1 MRLSSLQKAA
11 RPSELPFFSPDSLP
25 VNHPNPAIVSQSAV
39 RRLPRWALLLLCL
52 SYVCAGFMGR
62 DAWRSADITA
72 LGFMGA
78 LANGTS
84 SWWSPSLLGWSPD
97 NPAVLPYWLGALAL
111 QLAPAAWPADFVA
124 RIPFGLL
131 VATALLASWYGTYYL
146 ARNPAAQPVAFAFG
160 GEAQPTDYARAMADG
175 GVLAL
180 IACLGLAQLSHETT
194 PALAQLG
201 FSALLFYGIAALPY
215 RTLGPHMAAFMGLL
229 GLSLS
234 GAPTM
239 AMLYLVGG
247 MLVHWLDRDNG
258 RTSDA
263 PRSAR
268 NNDLWALLAY
278 AGVACAV
285 AYALNLWRWKLELP
299 PLSWRTV
306 DGFAQLLIWFTWPAW
321 PLALWTLWRWRWQLW
336 GRRLHRHLAWP
347 LWFAAVTVVA
357 TPFGSDSDR
366 TLLLALPALATL
378 AAFALPTLKRQVA
391 ALIDWFTLLFFSG
404 CGFTIWVVW
413 IAMQTG
419 VPSQPAAN
427 VARLAPG
434 FQASFSLFA
443 FGMAVLATLAW
454 AWLVKW
460 RVGRHRAAI
469 WKSLVLPA
477 GGAALCWLLLMTLWM
492 PLLNYA
498 QSYRSLVQQ
507 ASPLVGPEG
516 CAETGTLKAVHLSA
530 FQWYSTV
537 RLVAANGESACEWQL
552 SEPAEDMEVQPSVDT
567 TRWTPHTLLRHPVD
581 RAEAVWLLHRR

>member
-1 MRLSSLQKAA
+1 LT
-11 RPSELPFFSPDSLP
+11 FFSS
-25 VNHPNPAIVSQSAV
+25 VKHPNPAIVAQAAV

-52 SYVCAGFMGR
+52 SYVCAGFFGR

-72 LGFMGA
+72 LGFMGS
-78 LANGTS
+78 LANGNS
-84 SWWSPSLLGWSPD
+84 SWWAPSLLGWSPD
-97 NPAVLPYWLGALAL
+97 QPAVLPYWLGAWAL
-111 QLAPAAWPADFVA
+111 QLAPAAWPADLVA
-124 RIPFGLL
+124 RIPFGFLL
-131 VATALLASWYGTYYL
+131 GMALLASWYGTYYL

-160 GEAQPTDYARAMADG
+160 GEAKPTDYARAMADG
-175 GVLAL
+175 GVLAF

-215 RTLGPHMAAFMGLL
+215 HSIGPHLATFLGVL
-229 GLSLS
+229 GLALS

-239 AMLYLVGG
+239 ATLYLLGG
-247 MLVHWLDRDNG
+247 LLVHWLDRDNG

-263 PRSAR
+263 PQSAR
-268 NNDLWALLAY
+268 SKDLFALLVY
-278 AGVACAV
+278 IVVAGVS
-285 AYALNLWRWKLELP
+285 AYELGLWRWKVEVP
-299 PLSWRTV
+299 PFTWQTV

-336 GRRLHRHLAWP
+336 GKRLYRHLAWP
-347 LWFAAVTVVA
+347 LWFAALTVVA
-357 TPFGSDSDR
+357 TPLGSNSDR
-366 TLLLALPALATL
+366 TLLLALPALSAL

-404 CGFTIWVVW
+404 CGFIIWVVW

-427 VARLAPG
+427 VSRLAPG
-434 FQASFSLFA
+434 FQASFSLLAFA
-443 FGMAVLATLAW
+443 IAILATLAW

-477 GGAALCWLLLMTLWM
+477 GGASLCWLLLMTLWM

-498 QSYRSLVQQ
+498 QSYRSLVEQ
-507 ASPLVGPEG
+507 ALPLVGTQG
-516 CAETGTLKAVHLSA
+516 CAETGSLQTEHLSA
-530 FQWYSTV
+530 FQWYSNI
-537 RLVAANGESACEWQL
+537 RIVAANGESQCEWQL
-552 SEPAEDMEVQPSVDT
+552 SEPGGDLEVRPSVDT

-581 RAEAVWLLHRR
+581 PKVAVWLLRRR